1 MPELPEVETVKRT
14 LELKILNLKIK
25 KVDVYYENIMPDG
38 KKINLEGEIITAL
51 ERVGKFLIFKL
62 TNYVI
67 VSHMRME
74 GRFFLKDELEP
85 KSKHEYVKITFSN
98 GMSLRYVD
106 TRKFGRLL
114 IKNHLNYLNTPPL
127 SEVAKEPHQ
136 IDPNEFHELLSR
148 RSRPIKPTLL
158 DQKIISGLGNIYVDE
173 TLFIARVLPTRES
186 KDITLD
192 ETRKILKAAADVLA
206 KATKLGGTTIYTYES
221 SEGVSGR
228 FQNELLVHTKEGE
241 PCPVCG
247 TTIEKIKVGGRGT
260 YVCFKCQK

>member
-38 KKINLEGEIITAL
+38 KKINLEGEVITAL

-74 GRFFLKDELEP
+74 GRFFLKDEFEP
-85 KSKHEYVKITFSN
+85 KSKHEHVKITFTN
-98 GMSLRYVD
+98 GISLRYVD

-114 IKNHLNYLNTPPL
+114 IKNHHDYLNTPPL

-136 IDPNEFHELLSR
+136 IDPKEFHQLLSR

-173 TLFIARVLPTRES
+173 TLFMARVLPTRES
-186 KDITLD
+186 KDVTLD
-192 ETRKILKAAADVLA
+192 ETKKILKAATDVLA

-228 FQNELLVHTKEGE
+228 FQNELLVHTKKGE
-241 PCPVCG
+241 PCPICG
-247 TTIEKIKVGGRGT
+247 TPIEKIKVGGRGT

>member
-14 LELKILNLKIK
+14 LELKILNWEIK
-25 KVDVYYENIMPDG
+25 KVHVYYENIMPDG
-38 KKINLEGEIITAL
+38 NKVNLEGEKITAL

-74 GRFFLKDELEP
+74 GRFFLKEDIEL
-85 KSKHEYVKITFSN
+85 KSKHEHVKITFTN
-98 GMSLRYVD
+98 HLSLRYVD

-114 IKNHLNYLNTPPL
+114 IKTHDNYLNTPPL
-127 SEVAKEPHQ
+127 SEVAKEPKD
-136 IDPNEFHELLSR
+136 IDPKEFHELLKR
-148 RSRPIKPTLL
+148 RQRAIKPTLL
-158 DQKIISGLGNIYVDE
+158 DQGIIAGLGNIYVDE
-173 TLFIARVLPTRES
+173 TLFIAKVLPTRES
-186 KDITLD
+186 NLVTLD
-192 ETRKILKAAADVLA
+192 ETKKILKAAADVLT

-221 SEGVSGR
+221 SEGVTGR

-241 PCPVCG
+241 PCPICG
-247 TTIEKIKVGGRGT
+247 TPIEKIKVGGRGT